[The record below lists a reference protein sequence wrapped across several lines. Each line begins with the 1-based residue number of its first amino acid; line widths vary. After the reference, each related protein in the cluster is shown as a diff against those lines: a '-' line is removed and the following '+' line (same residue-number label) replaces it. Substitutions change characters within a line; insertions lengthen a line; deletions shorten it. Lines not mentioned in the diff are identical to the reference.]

1 MLTVNT
7 KNGTRIRL
15 YDSIKNLDAGRFND
29 LRKYVVRDA
38 GIGSSMD
45 AINKHHATMDLLLS
59 KNKLPEAIQ
68 ERQNLHTFYF
78 LAIEKINIQHIT
90 FAIFVHSIDD
100 WIVDDHHKDLTESV
114 YMSVCER
121 IYRSKLKQE
130 QVESIFDDLKKDP
143 QSTMKNLS
151 DWIGL
156 DNSIYN
162 DTSIFTITNK
172 TQASKHKGLFNLA
185 ATINMKFENFWRKNK
200 GLKNFLKSLY
210 FKING
215 SDYKESINGHDRK
228 SLNDYYKH
236 YNLGLHKLLKK
247 YHYDDFPSWLDES

>member
-130 QVESIFDDLKKDP
+130 QVESIFDDLKKKLIPNFELISQMKAKIQGP
-143 QSTMKNLS
+143 QITSQTLRKKLYYRLS
-151 DWIGL
+151 
-156 DNSIYN
+156 S
-162 DTSIFTITNK
+162 
-172 TQASKHKGLFNLA
+172 
-185 ATINMKFENFWRKNK
+185 
-200 GLKNFLKSLY
+200 LKMGIKRFFL
-210 FKING
+210 
-215 SDYKESINGHDRK
+215 
-228 SLNDYYKH
+228 
-236 YNLGLHKLLKK
+236 LLKL
-247 YHYDDFPSWLDES
+247 SIISRST